1 MAETII
7 NLTDNSEIKV
17 KDKKPKKVKPY
28 SENEAL
34 QRGQKKYFEKN
45 KEMILQKRREIYKR
59 WVESQDIEDVRAKQR
74 EKSRKYYQNK
84 KMLKELQ
91 KSKKKISSFKNLSLL
106 VV

>member
-1 MAETII
+1 M
-7 NLTDNSEIKV
+7 
-17 KDKKPKKVKPY
+17 
-28 SENEAL
+28 
-34 QRGQKKYFEKN
+34 
-45 KEMILQKRREIYKR
+45 RREIYRR

-91 KSKKKISSFKNLSLL
+91 KSKKKKISSFKNLSLL

>member
-1 MAETII
+1 MAETSI
-7 NLTDNSEIKV
+7 NITDNSEIKA

-45 KEMILQKRREIYKR
+45 RELILQKRREIYKR
-59 WVESQDIEDVRAKQR
+59 WLESQDIEVVRAKQR

-84 KMLKELQ
+84 KMMKELQ
-91 KSKKKISSFKNLSLL
+91 KAGRRKSAASRIRIC
-106 VV
+106 